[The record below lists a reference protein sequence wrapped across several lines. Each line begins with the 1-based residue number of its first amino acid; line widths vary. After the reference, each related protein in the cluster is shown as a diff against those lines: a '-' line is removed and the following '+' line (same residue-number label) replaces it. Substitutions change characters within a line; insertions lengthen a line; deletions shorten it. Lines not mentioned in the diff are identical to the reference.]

1 VPFPSVEPLMGAL
14 LEGFGWHVGREA
26 AREALHHVEKALPP
40 EAAPPPPLDPKA
52 LEAGRKARVKADAAA
67 ARERAAAKQ
76 REEKAI
82 DAELRALK
90 KRIRR

>member
-1 VPFPSVEPLMGAL
+1 MGTLFRAI

-26 AREALHHVEKALPP
+26 AKEALEKLDEALPP
-40 EAAPPPPLDPKA
+40 EAETPPAAPPDPRA
-52 LEAGRKARVKADAAA
+52 LEAERKARAKAEARAE
-67 ARERAAAKQ
+67 RERIAAKR

-90 KRIRR
+90 KRIGR

>member
-1 VPFPSVEPLMGAL
+1 VGTLWRAI

-26 AREALHHVEKALPP
+26 AKEAIEEASRALQPEP
-40 EAAPPPPLDPKA
+40 EAAPADA
-52 LEAGRKARVKADAAA
+52 RAIETERKARAKADERA
-67 ARERAAAKQ
+67 ARERASAKK

-90 KRIRR
+90 KRIGR

>member
-1 VPFPSVEPLMGAL
+1 MGTLLRAL

-26 AREALHHVEKALPP
+26 AREALDHVEKALPP
-40 EAAPPPPLDPKA
+40 EPSPPPPLDPKA
-52 LEAGRKARVKADAAA
+52 LEAERKARAKADAAA

-82 DAELRALK
+82 DADLRALK
-90 KRIRR
+90 KRIQR

>member
-1 VPFPSVEPLMGAL
+1 MGTLLRAL

-26 AREALHHVEKALPP
+26 ASEALDHVDKALPP
-40 EAAPPPPLDPKA
+40 EPAPQQPPDPRA
-52 LEAGRKARVKADAAA
+52 LEAERKARAKADAAA

-90 KRIRR
+90 KRLRR

>member
-1 VPFPSVEPLMGAL
+1 MGTLFRAI

-26 AREALHHVEKALPP
+26 AKEALEKAAGALEPAP
-40 EAAPPPPLDPKA
+40 EPPPPDPRA
-52 LEAGRKARVKADAAA
+52 LEAERKERAKAA
-67 ARERAAAKQ
+67 ARAEREHAAAKK

-90 KRIRR
+90 KRIGR